1 MLCAEM
7 MKRPECLGPA
17 VAACDAAARM
27 RDRNV
32 GFLPVCDSSG
42 AVIGTITD
50 RDLALRVVA
59 QQLPATTAV
68 GDIMTRETVACR
80 SDDDLEHAKELMAKH
95 HKSRIMCL
103 DEAGHLAGVISLSD
117 VARSSDAGSTL
128 KRVVEREA
136 RV

>member
-1 MLCAEM
+1 MLCGEM

-17 VAACDAAARM
+17 VPACDAAARM
-27 RDRNV
+27 RERNI

-59 QQLPATTAV
+59 KQLPATTAI

-80 SDDDLEHAKELMAKH
+80 ATDDLVHAMELMAKH
-95 HKSRIMCL
+95 RKSRIMCL

-117 VARSSDAGSTL
+117 LARGSDAGSTL
-128 KRVVEREA
+128 KRVAEREA